1 MDQHLL
7 RKWKPNIAV
16 TGLEYLKNALNENN
30 GVILLITPFAYS
42 DLIVKMGLFQEGFA
56 VHHLSHPDHGFSNT
70 RFGRKMLNSIKTRV
84 EDKFLKQRVMLEE
97 NNYASAVRYLR
108 RLLLAG
114 EVVSI
119 AVGNGPDSLV
129 SIQVF
134 GIRIEI
140 SSGPLRLSKM
150 TGAPVLPVFALHKD
164 DQDFEVFIE
173 SAINEQMEDIGGN
186 EFSAE
191 FKNFGKL
198 FHSLIPLLLVNLERS
213 GTLKRSRVPGSS

>member
-1 MDQHLL
+1 MDQYLL

-16 TGLEYLKNALNENN
+16 TGLEILKNTLNKNN
-30 GVILLITPFAYS
+30 GAILLVTPFAYS

-56 VHHLSHPDHGFSNT
+56 VHHLSHPAHGFSNT
-70 RFGRKMLNSIKTRV
+70 RIGRKTLNKVKTRV
-84 EDKFLKQRVMLEE
+84 EDRFLEQRVMLVE

-114 EVVSI
+114 KIVSI
-119 AVGNGPDSLV
+119 AVGDNTGSPV
-129 SIQVF
+129 TVPVF
-134 GIRIEI
+134 NFKILI

-150 TGAPVLPVFALHKD
+150 TGAPVLPVFALHQD
-164 DQDFEVFIE
+164 DQDFKVFIE
-173 SAINEQMEDIGGN
+173 SDINEQMEDIGGN

-198 FHSLIPLLLVNLERS
+198 FEKYVAMDPSQLRGGFTRFN
-213 GTLKRSRVPGSS
+213 